1 MGIVGRRG
9 QARKP
14 SPPPP
19 GAPRPQRPAT
29 LKSLIPAV
37 FLPVLIFETG
47 MGALA
52 PVLALSGRALGAGV
66 GAAGL
71 VLALLGVGQILGDV
85 PAGALAARLGDRKAM
100 LVASGVSAVT
110 LTGCALA
117 RSVWQLAAAVT
128 VTGASNA
135 VFMLARQSYL
145 TDAVP
150 PGLRARAMSTL
161 GGMSR
166 VGAFAGPFL
175 GAAVLA
181 GRPVHDVYWLALL
194 CTAATA
200 AVLLG
205 VPEVAEPSAAER
217 EPASV
222 RSVLGGHRRLFLTLG
237 VAVLLVSSVR
247 ATRQTVLPLWAEHI
261 GQSPSSTSVVFGIA
275 GLVDT
280 LTFYPSGQ
288 VMDRA
293 GRLWVAVPSMVVLG
307 LSQAVLPLTHTLAG
321 LTVVAMLMGF
331 GNGIGS
337 GILMTLGADVAP
349 PRTRSQFLGVWRLCA
364 DSGSAGGPLV
374 VSAAASLGSLAAG
387 ISAMGA
393 VGLVAAAALLRWVPR
408 YSPFAT
414 TGTRRASTRV
424 AGTDPPGPRSRPS
437 RPRPDRSPSG
447 SPDDPA
453 HGRDRDRDRD
463 RSP

>member
-1 MGIVGRRG
+1 VS
-9 QARKP
+9 ARP
-14 SPPPP
+14 VSL
-19 GAPRPQRPAT
+19 R
-29 LKSLIPAV
+29 SLIPAV

-52 PVLALSGRALGAGV
+52 PVLALSGRALGANV
-66 GAAGL
+66 GTAGL

-100 LVASGVSAVT
+100 LVASGVTALT
-110 LTGCALA
+110 LTACALA
-117 RSVWQLAAAVT
+117 RSVWQLALAVT

-135 VFMLARQSYL
+135 VFILARQSYL
-145 TDAVP
+145 TEVVP
-150 PGLRARAMSTL
+150 TGLRARALSTL

-166 VGAFAGPFL
+166 VGAFVGPFL
-175 GAAVLA
+175 GAAVLTR
-181 GRPVHDVYWLALL
+181 RPVHDIYWLALL
-194 CTAATA
+194 TTVITAVVLLTVRDVADPTAADA
-200 AVLLG
+200 
-205 VPEVAEPSAAER
+205 R
-217 EPASV
+217 ETVSV
-222 RSVLGGHRRLFLTLG
+222 RSVLHDHRRVFLTLG
-237 VAVLLVSSVR
+237 LAVLLVGSVR
-247 ATRQTVLPLWAEHI
+247 ATRQTVLPLWADHL
-261 GQSPSSTSVVFGIA
+261 GLSPSSTSVVFGIA

-280 LTFYPSGQ
+280 MTFYPSGQ

-293 GRLWVAVPSMVVLG
+293 GRLWIAVPSMLVLG
-307 LSQAVLPLTHTLAG
+307 GAQAALPLTHSLAA

-374 VSAAASLGSLAAG
+374 VSAAASLGSLATG
-387 ISAMGA
+387 IAVMGA
-393 VGLVAAAALLRWVPR
+393 VGVAAAGALLRWVPR

-424 AGTDPPGPRSRPS
+424 AAGGAGVPAGGADSPGPATDHGPPGDDPPAPGGSSRAAGTDSRTAEGG
-437 RPRPDRSPSG
+437 SG
-447 SPDDPA
+447 
-453 HGRDRDRDRD
+453 R
-463 RSP
+463 